1 LPWIPGTERI
11 GWLWWGY
18 KIRVRVRGDEGGKE
32 REGEPIFKEGK
43 TYIRKGKGLL
53 RGRGLVESFAP

>member
-1 LPWIPGTERI
+1 M
-11 GWLWWGY
+11 WWGY